1 MAKKKRYSDLDLDFI
16 THPVS
21 GDISFKYDAEAVKR
35 SVRNLVFMGIH
46 EKPFHPEIRSEVRNL
61 LFENFTPIIGF
72 EIEKEIEDIL
82 RDNEPRAKVDEV
94 LVNQRDDNNALD
106 VTIRFRVIGM
116 PDERIELELPLERI
130 R

>member
-21 GDISFKYDAEAVKR
+21 GDISLKYDEEAVKR
-35 SVRNLVFMGIH
+35 SLRNLVFMGKY
-46 EKPFHPEIRSEVRNL
+46 EKPFHPEIRSEIRKL

-72 EIEKEIEDIL
+72 EIEREIEDIIK
-82 RDNEPRAKVDEV
+82 DYEPRAKMDEV
-94 LVNQRDDNNALD
+94 IVVQNDDINLLD
-106 VTIRFRVIGM
+106 VTLRFRIVGV
-116 PDERIELELPLERI
+116 PDERFELELPLERI

>member
-1 MAKKKRYSDLDLDFI
+1 MAKQKRYSDLDLDFL
-16 THPVS
+16 THPVT

-46 EKPFHPEIRSEVRNL
+46 EKPFHPEIRSEVRKL
-61 LFENFTPIIGF
+61 LFENFTPIIAF
-72 EIEKEIEDIL
+72 EIQKEIEDIL
-82 RDNEPRAKVDEV
+82 KDHEPRARVDEV
-94 LVNQRDDNNALD
+94 VVVENQDANRLD

>member
-1 MAKKKRYSDLDLDFI
+1 MANKKRYSDLDLDFL

-21 GDISFKYDAEAVKR
+21 GDITFKYDAEAVKR
-35 SVRNLVFMGIH
+35 SIRNLIFMGMY
-46 EKPFHPEIRSEVRNL
+46 EKPFHPEIRSEIRNL

-82 RDNEPRAKVDEV
+82 RDHEPRAKVEEV
-94 LVNQRDDNNALD
+94 LVVQNDDNNRLD
-106 VTIRFRVIGM
+106 VTLRFRVIGI
-116 PDERIELELPLERI
+116 PDERLELELPLERI

>member
-21 GDISFKYDAEAVKR
+21 GDISLKYDEEAVKR
-35 SVRNLVFMGIH
+35 SLRNLVFMGKY
-46 EKPFHPEIRSEVRNL
+46 EKPFHPEIRSEIRKL

-72 EIEKEIEDIL
+72 EIEREIEDII
-82 RDNEPRAKVDEV
+82 RDYEPRAKMDEV
-94 LVNQRDDNNALD
+94 IVVQNDDINLLD
-106 VTIRFRVIGM
+106 VTLRFRIVGV
-116 PDERIELELPLERI
+116 PDERFELELPLERI